1 MRIILTSIA
10 ITLLAGSASAQTTA
24 LAQFQ
29 ANSPAWRGGANASF
43 SGWYRQ
49 GNLLQSGG
57 PGATSFTVPFGA
69 PGNLSATGSGAV
81 FTQTGDNTAIVS
93 GSGSLYCTGIGAFT
107 VAQTVA
113 ADLNFLAIQID
124 TFGSHVIPTGLR
136 LSYALSG
143 GGTVSDVVPLQV
155 IEVAPLGDP
164 LGGGQYLYG
173 SWDLSGES
181 GTVLS
186 YTVSFA
192 ASDTSTAV
200 KNIEVDA
207 HLVPTPGA
215 LALGALG
222 MAGLGRRRRR

>member
-1 MRIILTSIA
+1 MRIVLTSIA
-10 ITLLAGSASAQTTA
+10 FAALAGSASAQTTA

-29 ANSPAWRGGANASF
+29 ANSPAWRGGANTSF

-81 FTQTGDNTAIVS
+81 FTQTGDDTAIVT

-113 ADLNFLAIQID
+113 SDLSFLAIQID

-136 LSYALSG
+136 LSYTLGG
-143 GGTVSDVVPLQV
+143 GGTVSDLAPAQV

-173 SWDLSGES
+173 WWDISGEV

-192 ASDTSTAV
+192 ASDANTAI

-207 HLVPTPGA
+207 HLVPAPGA
-215 LALGALG
+215 LALGGLG
-222 MAGLGRRRRR
+222 MLVLGRRRRG